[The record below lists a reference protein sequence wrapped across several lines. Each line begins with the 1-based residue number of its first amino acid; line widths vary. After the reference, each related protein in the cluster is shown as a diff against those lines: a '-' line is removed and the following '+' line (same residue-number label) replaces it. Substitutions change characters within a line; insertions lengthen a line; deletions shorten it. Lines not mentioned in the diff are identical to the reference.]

1 MPSGDVVRPKRQR
14 AFLEAYARCGVIT
27 EAADMANI
35 CREQHYNWL
44 ADPEYKA
51 KFEQAQAKAADSL
64 ESELFRRVREGVEET
79 VTEDDGKQRVTRKFS
94 DTLLIFAL
102 KGQKPERYKEQ
113 WKGELQHTGALAVSR
128 GPDLTQLSHEQLEQ
142 LKQLATAAAANA
154 IADAGPGSD
163 REGDSEESEQQ
174 NTELLS

>member
-1 MPSGDVVRPKRQR
+1 MSSKSTPVSKRR
-14 AFLEAYARCGVIT
+14 FLEAYARCGVIT
-27 EAADMANI
+27 EAAETVGI
-35 CREQHYNWL
+35 GRESHYDWVRD
-44 ADPEYKA
+44 DPEYKA
-51 KFEQAQAKAADSL
+51 AFEHAQQRAADSL
-64 ESELFRRVREGVEET
+64 ESELFRRVREGVEES
-79 VTEDDGKQRVTRKFS
+79 VTEHDGKQRITKRFS

-102 KGQKPERYKEQ
+102 KGQKPDRYKEQ
-113 WKGELQHTGALAVSR
+113 WRGELQHTGALAVSR

-163 REGDSEESEQQ
+163 REGDSEESTEQ